1 MSTDMIILRRDWRQF
16 SIAVASVVIWGT
28 AVAGGVREAPGYLGF
43 LYTLQDDPPPSTR
56 QWLHVRSVLPGGP
69 AQTAG
74 VKPQDIVIAIDG
86 KPVQFKTKRALIDLF
101 ASIRP
106 QAVVRLTIVR
116 ASKQL
121 VIPVR
126 AAKMSA
132 EDAQR
137 WQKNYEL
144 AKELDS
150 QQP

>member
-1 MSTDMIILRRDWRQF
+1 MSMDRITMRSNGLWY
-16 SIAVASVVIWGT
+16 SMAALCAVICVT
-28 AVAGGVREAPGYLGF
+28 AFAGEVREAPGYLGF

-56 QWLHVRSVLPGGP
+56 QWFHVRSVLPGGP

-74 VKPQDIVIAIDG
+74 VKAQDIIIAIDG
-86 KPVQFKTKRALIDLF
+86 KPVQFKTKRAVIDFF

-106 QAVVRLTIVR
+106 QSVVRLTIVR

-132 EDAQR
+132 ADAER
-137 WQKNYEL
+137 WKKNYDL
-144 AKELDS
+144 ARELDAK
-150 QQP
+150 QQ